1 MIHASQDGRAPSR
14 PAWLI
19 VLEMRMTR
27 LALNMTPPTAVALS
41 TRECEVLK
49 WAAEGKTAY
58 EIGMILGL
66 TERTINFHISRSI
79 AKLDASNKTNA
90 VVKAVLMG
98 LIVFV

>member
-1 MIHASQDGRAPSR
+1 MGKRMVRYAANVTT
-14 PAWLI
+14 PAAA
-19 VLEMRMTR
+19 T
-27 LALNMTPPTAVALS
+27 LS
-41 TRECEVLK
+41 MRECEVLR

-58 EIGMILGL
+58 EIGIILGL

-98 LIVFV
+98 LIVFA

>member
-1 MIHASQDGRAPSR
+1 
-14 PAWLI
+14 
-19 VLEMRMTR
+19 MTR